1 MILLYLLLNF
11 CSNLYIVEIVMEVEE
26 SLNILEGF
34 VIMYMYMYIFYVI
47 MFYDF

>member
-1 MILLYLLLNF
+1 MILLYLLVNF

-34 VIMYMYMYIFYVI
+34 VIMYMYIFYVI